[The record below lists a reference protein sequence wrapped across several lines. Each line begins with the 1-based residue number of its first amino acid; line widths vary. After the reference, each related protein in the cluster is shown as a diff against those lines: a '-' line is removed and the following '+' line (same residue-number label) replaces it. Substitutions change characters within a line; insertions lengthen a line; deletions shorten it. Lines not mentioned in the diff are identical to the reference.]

1 MKYTYTYGN
10 ICAWYVKHPQV
21 VSIFSLGQDSL
32 KLKKRVTQNPW
43 LRLTTTVVGINVM
56 DTFKP
61 CNYHQVLNC
70 SKRSDDDQEKK
81 ITIQRFSGIL
91 ANQLIQLANK
101 QQSGNIDKFL
111 PEDDEGFAMCVAEPL
126 TDMSSPM
133 LTSSHAIT
141 CSKNAV

>member
-1 MKYTYTYGN
+1 
-10 ICAWYVKHPQV
+10 
-21 VSIFSLGQDSL
+21 
-32 KLKKRVTQNPW
+32 
-43 LRLTTTVVGINVM
+43 
-56 DTFKP
+56 
-61 CNYHQVLNC
+61 VLNC